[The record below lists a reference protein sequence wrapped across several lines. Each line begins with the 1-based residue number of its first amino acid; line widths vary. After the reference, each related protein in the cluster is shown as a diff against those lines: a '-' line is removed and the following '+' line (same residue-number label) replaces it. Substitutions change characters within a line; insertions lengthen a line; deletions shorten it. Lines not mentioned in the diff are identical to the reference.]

1 VNNQHFDVLII
12 GAGLSGIDVACHLAQ
27 SCPDKSVA
35 LLERR
40 QAMGGTWDL
49 FRYPGIRSDSD
60 MFTFGYPFRPW
71 HDPRTL
77 ANGTEIRDYIGETAR
92 QFGVDRK
99 IQYGVKVLSAQ
110 WCSQRQQWRLVA
122 QHEATGETRSYTCR
136 FLVSCTGYYNHDQG
150 FQPRFPG
157 EDAFKGLRIHPQ
169 HWPENL
175 DYAGKRVVVIGSGAT
190 AVTLVPAMAEK
201 AAHITMLQRSPS
213 YVVSMPGV
221 DGISA
226 LLKRFLPDS
235 VVYRFARKR
244 NLALQRGVYLACR
257 RWPKLM
263 RRVLLS
269 MVRKQVGNDIDMRHF
284 TPNYLP
290 WEQRVCVVPD
300 GDLFEK
306 LKSGKASIVTD
317 TIESFTQHGI
327 RLTSGQMLQADIIIT
342 ATGLNLQ
349 MLGGMSVEVDGEP
362 TVLNE
367 LMTYKGVLL
376 QNVPNMAC
384 LFGHANTPWT
394 LKVDLAA
401 RYLCR
406 LLQHM
411 DATGQAVVVAR
422 DSAHCALDSSILGVL
437 SSGYIQRGDATLP
450 RQGGQYPWQV
460 TQHLGKDTDIL
471 LQQPIADQWLQFSAP
486 SETAP
491 STEALACG

>member
-1 VNNQHFDVLII
+1 MNSQHFEVLII
-12 GAGLSGIDVACHLAQ
+12 GAGLSGIDVACRLAQ
-27 SCPDKSVA
+27 ACPDKSVA

-40 QAMGGTWDL
+40 DAMGGTWDL

-60 MFTFGYPFRPW
+60 MFSFGYSFHPW
-71 HDPRTL
+71 HDPRAL
-77 ANGTEIRDYIGETAR
+77 AHGAEIRHYIGETAR
-92 QFGVDRK
+92 QFGVDQK

-110 WCSQRQQWRLVA
+110 WCSQRQRWLLMA
-122 QHEATGETRSYTCR
+122 KHEGTGEARSYTCR

-150 FQPRFPG
+150 FSPRFPG
-157 EDAFKGLRIHPQ
+157 EETFRGLCIHPQ
-169 HWPENL
+169 HWPEHL
-175 DYAGKRVVVIGSGAT
+175 DYSGKQVVVIGSGAT

-213 YVVSMPGV
+213 YVVSMPGI

-226 LLKRFLPDS
+226 MLRRFLPDS

-244 NLALQRGVYLACR
+244 NIALQRGVYLACR

-263 RRVLLS
+263 RRVLLAV
-269 MVRKQVGNDIDMRHF
+269 VRKEVGKDIDMRHF
-284 TPNYLP
+284 SPSYLP

-317 TIESFTQHGI
+317 TIEALTEHGI
-327 RLTSGQMLQADIIIT
+327 RLASGQTLEADIIIT

-349 MLGGMSVEVDGEP
+349 MLGGISVEVDGRP
-362 TVLNE
+362 QALSE

-376 QNVPNMAC
+376 QNVPNLAC
-384 LFGHANTPWT
+384 MFGHANTPWT

-411 DATGQAVVVAR
+411 DAAGQAVVLAH
-422 DSAHCALDSSILGVL
+422 DSEHCALDTSILGVL
-437 SSGYIQRGDATLP
+437 SSGYIQRGDSTLP
-450 RQGGQYPWQV
+450 RQGSKHPWQV
-460 TQHLGKDTDIL
+460 TQHLGKDTEML
-471 LQQPIADQWLQFSAP
+471 LKQPIEDSWLQFSAP
-486 SETAP
+486 IETTP
-491 STEALACG
+491 STEALAC